1 VHPRERHLGCSGCG
15 AVREQRQRRYFIYRY
30 GGNMQQHRIP
40 NQMSFRYLGLLS
52 MLLGGALAGCQI
64 DDASPA
70 NDPLD
75 DQDLS
80 AQAQA
85 CTEFQGLEHCPL
97 GNAKLAPG
105 RDGATLDVTSMRKP
119 GTDGVAILLPD
130 STEFDASGVRQSNSD
145 SAMIWKAVSGGAVT
159 STMTVQNTDDGFTIS
174 GEFTGNKPSTYDA
187 ILYRAGE
194 VVGRVSGLNSG
205 VDTLKARWSQRQ
217 LRVIVIRIKFVV
229 IIIIIRANEQ
239 QQAGTEGACVWDMP
253 LGQDAV
259 TTLRDGKE
267 VTFDRVELV
276 ENVLKGGSYPYLTFD
291 RIDYTSN
298 DESLQINREATK

>member
-1 VHPRERHLGCSGCG
+1 V
-15 AVREQRQRRYFIYRY
+15 
-30 GGNMQQHRIP
+30 
-40 NQMSFRYLGLLS
+40 
-52 MLLGGALAGCQI
+52 
-64 DDASPA
+64 
-70 NDPLD
+70 D
-75 DQDLS
+75 DQDLL

-105 RDGATLDVTSMRKP
+105 RDGATLDVSSMRKP
-119 GTDGVAILLPD
+119 GSDGVAIRLPD
-130 STEFDASGVRQSNSD
+130 STEFDAAGVRQSNSD
-145 SAMIWKAVSGGAVT
+145 STMIWKAASGGSVT

-187 ILYRAGE
+187 ILYKEGA
-194 VVGRVSGLNSG
+194 VVGTVSGLKSG
-205 VDTLKARWSQRQ
+205 VDTLRARWSQRN
-217 LRVIVIRIKFVV
+217 LIVIVIRIRFRV
-229 IIIIIRANEQ
+229 IIIIIRNGEQQ
-239 QQAGTEGACVWDMP
+239 QQAGTEGACVWDLP

-259 TTLRDGKE
+259 TTLPDGKE

-298 DESLQINREATK
+298 DASLQINREATK